1 MEIRGYL
8 FDVYNFESDIH
19 LWIKDALGNM
29 HLLKDTFHPVIYADA
44 NPDRLRKL
52 VQRLTEMRALVEA
65 PTFVT
70 KKHFYRNEEVRVLR
84 LVIAKPSVLS
94 RIKRK
99 LYGLIDRIDI
109 YHSDLEIPNAYMHE
123 KHIYPFAPVIARL
136 KKPPQWNQL
145 DAIIALE
152 SETVLDYEIPKLRVM
167 EITLENSHRLEVSV
181 VNRLLVT
188 CGSSTLKL
196 NGENIETDLV
206 QLNNMLLNLDPDV
219 ILTSYG
225 DQKIMPT
232 LFTWSSTAKIPL
244 ALDRDQVPGL
254 QRNIVKK
261 GLSVNTYG
269 SWIFRAASYPLYG
282 RLHIDSGN
290 SFVFSHSDFAG
301 VIELSRLSRTP
312 IQRVARTS
320 TGAAL
325 TNMEVHNAMDRQ
337 YLVPWQKSK
346 VESWRTA
353 YAMIEGDKGGLIF
366 QPNIRQGSLYENVAQ
381 LDYSQ
386 MYPSIMVRNNISP
399 ECVNCEC
406 CANDPDVP
414 RAPESHWHICHKRQ
428 GIVAQ
433 TLSHVLARRKHYKG
447 ILKRGENPEIDA
459 KQGALKWLLVTSFGY
474 LGYRNAKFGRLESH
488 EAVTSFGREIL
499 LRAKELA
506 EDMGYEF
513 LHAIT
518 DSMFIR
524 NHDSTPIDRSQLA
537 LLCQR
542 IHEETQIEMA
552 IEGVYCW
559 AIFLPS
565 KVDPE
570 ASVANRYAGLFDSG
584 KLKIRGLITRRKDMP
599 AFVKAFQ
606 NELLE
611 RMAQHPSVDTLRRE
625 HANMA
630 ELFESYKNQLY
641 NRSVPWR
648 DLLLRRTAS
657 RGAGEYAVS
666 TGTAMALEQ
675 MRKRGIEIQA
685 GEKVRYLVINQE
697 SKVAEHRYMAEE
709 TVLLRSN
716 RSPVLYD
723 VNFYFKLLLESY
735 EEIWQFFAPDKYFGW
750 LQFSGIERTLFD
762 DLGTGESERPH
773 LAETQNH

>member
-1 MEIRGYL
+1 
-8 FDVYNFESDIH
+8 
-19 LWIKDALGNM
+19 M
-29 HLLKDTFHPVIYADA
+29 HLLRDTFHPVIYADA
-44 NPDRLRKL
+44 SPQRLRNL
-52 VQRLTEMRALVEA
+52 VTRLTEMQALAES
-65 PTFVT
+65 PSFVT

-84 LVIAKPSVLS
+84 LAISRPSVLN

-99 LYGLIDRIDI
+99 LYGMIDRIDI
-109 YHSDLEIPNAYMHE
+109 YHSDVEIPNAYMHE

-136 KKPPQWNQL
+136 KKPPLWNQV
-145 DAIIALE
+145 DAIVALE
-152 SETVLDYEIPKLRVM
+152 SETVLDYEIPKLRLM
-167 EITLENSHRLEVSV
+167 EITLENSHRLNISPR
-181 VNRLLVT
+181 NRLQLHY
-188 CGSSTLKL
+188 GDHKL
-196 NGENIETDLV
+196 CVDG
-206 QLNNMLLNLDPDV
+206 QNLESDVKQINSMILSHDPDV

-254 QRNIVKK
+254 QRNIIKK

-290 SFVFSHSDFAG
+290 SFVFSNSDFAG
-301 VIELSRLSRTP
+301 VVELSRLSRTP

-366 QPNIRQGSLYENVAQ
+366 QPNIRQGCVYENIAQ

-399 ECVNCEC
+399 ECVNCDC

-414 RAPESHWHICHKRQ
+414 RAPESHWHICRKRV

-447 ILKRGENPEIDA
+447 ILKNGDNAEVDA

-506 EDMGYEF
+506 EDMGFEF

-518 DSMFIR
+518 DSIFIR
-524 NHDSTPIDRSQLA
+524 NADGSVIDRDQLKV
-537 LLCQR
+537 LCER

-552 IEGVYCW
+552 IEGVYHW

-565 KVDPE
+565 KVDPQ
-570 ASVANRYAGLFDSG
+570 APVANRYAGLFDNG

-606 NELLE
+606 TELLDIMRQQNTLAGL
-611 RMAQHPSVDTLRRE
+611 RME
-625 HANMA
+625 HTRLS
-630 ELFESYKNQLY
+630 ELFQTYRAQLY

-648 DLLLRRTAS
+648 ELLMRRTAS

-666 TGTAMALEQ
+666 TGTAMALQQ
-675 MRKRGIEIQA
+675 MQKRGIEVQA
-685 GEKVRYLVINQE
+685 GEKVRYLVVNQE
-697 SKVAEHRYMAEE
+697 SKNPENRYLGEE
-709 TVLLRSN
+709 VVLSLHAKTQIA
-716 RSPVLYD
+716 YD
-723 VNFYFKLLLESY
+723 VNYYYKLLLESF
-735 EEIWQFFAPDKYFGW
+735 EEIWQFFAPRGF
-750 LQFSGIERTLFD
+750 FHASRRSGIEPSLFD
-762 DLGTGESERPH
+762 SVRISI
-773 LAETQNH
+773 